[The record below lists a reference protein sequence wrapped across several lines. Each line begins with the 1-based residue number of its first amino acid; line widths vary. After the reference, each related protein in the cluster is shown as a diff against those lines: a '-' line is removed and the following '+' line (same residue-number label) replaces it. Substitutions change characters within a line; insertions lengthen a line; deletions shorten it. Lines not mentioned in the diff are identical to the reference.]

1 VVVAISTRSLRAAAP
16 LALIKTPY
24 SPSTPIHKNDKVIVS
39 LDNIGNTTSHVINV
53 IDLFITY
60 CVVYVSGPV
69 ICNITMAAGWD
80 KMERTALEPV
90 TRYALS
96 TGVGF
101 PLIYGD
107 QRIL

>member
-1 VVVAISTRSLRAAAP
+1 VVVANSTRSLRAAAP
-16 LALIKTPY
+16 LPLVKTPY
-24 SPSTPIHKNDKVIVS
+24 SPSTPIHENDEVVVS
-39 LDNIGNTTSHVINV
+39 LDDIGNTSSHIINV
-53 IDLFITY
+53 IDLITAY
-60 CVVYVSGPV
+60 CIVYVSGPV

-80 KMERTALEPV
+80 KTEQTALRPV

-107 QRIL
+107 

>member
-1 VVVAISTRSLRAAAP
+1 MAVANSTRSLRAAAP
-16 LALIKTPY
+16 LPLVKTPY
-24 SPSTPIHKNDKVIVS
+24 SPSTPIHENDKVVVS
-39 LDNIGNTTSHVINV
+39 LDNIGNTTSHIINV
-53 IDLFITY
+53 IDLFIAY
-60 CVVYVSGPV
+60 CIVYVSGPV

-80 KMERTALEPV
+80 KMEQTALRPV

-107 QRIL
+107 